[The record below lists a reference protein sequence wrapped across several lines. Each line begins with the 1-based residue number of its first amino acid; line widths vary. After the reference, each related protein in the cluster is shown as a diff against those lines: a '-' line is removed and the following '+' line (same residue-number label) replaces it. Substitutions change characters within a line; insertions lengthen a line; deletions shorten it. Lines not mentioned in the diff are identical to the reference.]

1 MNKSMT
7 GFVAVAGEV
16 IDNLLANKVGRVLVE
31 YGLDIITCR
40 RQDMN
45 FELVVDATNSVRIYK
60 ISVSG

>member
-1 MNKSMT
+1 MNNSMT

>member
-1 MNKSMT
+1 MT

-45 FELVVDATNSVRIYK
+45 FELVVDATNSVLIFK
-60 ISVSG
+60 IAVSG